1 MELNFTMNEKTGSW
15 VSEFKVESDFN
26 LHIEGV
32 VEGNVRVYQRGTESG
47 EYSYVREATPYPSFA
62 NVYDFD
68 FSALVYPKWI
78 KVVCPVEPTKAV
90 VTFAE

>member
-1 MELNFTMNEKTGSW
+1 MDLNFTKQEGGW
-15 VSEFKVESDFN
+15 VSEFEVTADFN

-32 VEGNVRVYQRGTESG
+32 AEGKVMVYQRGTADG
-47 EYSYVREATPYPSFA
+47 QYAYVREATPYPSFA

-78 KVVCPVEPTKAV
+78 RVVCNVEPSKAV
-90 VTFAE
+90 VTMA